1 MPPLVESLGRLIAEL
16 SKLPGI
22 GERSAERLAFH
33 LLREPPEEAKRL
45 AEAILD
51 VKARIRSCSTC
62 SNLTEAD
69 PCRLCADSSRD
80 RTTICV
86 VEQPND
92 LWAIEKA
99 GAYRGLYHVLLGRI
113 APLEDVH
120 PEDLTIVR
128 LVERVRAGGVTE
140 VIFATNPTLEGDG
153 TALHIQRLLAG
164 TGVRLTRLARGIP
177 AGSTLQY
184 VSPPSLA
191 DALDGRRPLG

>member
-1 MPPLVESLGRLIAEL
+1 MPPLVESLARLIAEL
-16 SKLPGI
+16 SSLPGI
-22 GERSAERLAFH
+22 GERSAERIAFH
-33 LLREPPEEAKRL
+33 LLRVTPDEARRL
-45 AEAILD
+45 SEAILD
-51 VKARIRSCSTC
+51 VKARIRSCGTC

-69 PCRLCADSSRD
+69 PCRICADGSRD
-80 RTTICV
+80 RSTICV

-99 GAYRGLYHVLLGRI
+99 GSYRGLYHVLLGRI
-113 APLEDVH
+113 APLEDIH
-120 PEDLTIVR
+120 PEDLTIAR

-153 TALHIQRLLAG
+153 TVLHIQRLLAAS
-164 TGVRLTRLARGIP
+164 GVRLTRLARGIP

-184 VSPPSLA
+184 ASPPSLA